1 MTKEEIRQQIFDL
14 YSAMYPMTPGS
25 TDYLAQ
31 LDKINALIVTLDTLP
46 DTTPLSS

>member
-25 TDYLAQ
+25 TEYLAQ
-31 LDKINALIVTLDTLP
+31 LEKINALIDQENALD
-46 DTTPLSS
+46 DTDAPSS